1 MSYVYPGLSMRVAP
15 SFSTGGVLDFA
26 LDEHRESINQQSL
39 KEVGTG
45 TQLQP

>member
-15 SFSTGGVLDFA
+15 SFNTGGVLDFA